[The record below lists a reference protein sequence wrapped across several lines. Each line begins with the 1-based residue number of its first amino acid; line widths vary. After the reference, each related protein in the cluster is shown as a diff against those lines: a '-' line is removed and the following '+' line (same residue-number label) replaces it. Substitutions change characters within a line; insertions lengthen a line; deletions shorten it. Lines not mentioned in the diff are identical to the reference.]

1 VQRPTGLSAAGLGRF
16 ALVALGFAFGLY
28 YVLTSPYR
36 HDALWLAWAPL
47 LVALTTTAGAA
58 FPYGLDRWAELGQLL
73 NGHAVRVRDVASRV
87 APIAVVTLLIGV
99 ASTRSPVLHA
109 NWRGVALF
117 AVSIIGGIP
126 AAGAMEGVRHAA
138 RNSPA
143 SGTAGRQVTVLIR
156 LRGLL
161 QRLLAA
167 LGALVALW
175 TFTFGAAILLQR
187 HLEAGSAQ
195 GHVTVVPPQVVLIS
209 GGGGSLL
216 VALFYVPAA
225 TALQRRGQNLCEEL
239 FPLHEAK
246 EGSAILSLA
255 EDRHKLEQLLGI
267 DRGAVADLLTGLA
280 ILGPL
285 LGSAAAAFL
294 SPGSP

>member
-1 VQRPTGLSAAGLGRF
+1 LSAAGPGRF

-28 YVLTSPYR
+28 FVLTSQYR
-36 HDALWLAWAPL
+36 HTALWLAWAPL

-58 FPYGLDRWAELGQLL
+58 FPYGLDRWAELRQLL
-73 NGHAVRVRDVASRV
+73 SGHAVRVRDVAGRV
-87 APIAVVTLLIGV
+87 AAIAVVSLLISV
-99 ASTRSPVLHA
+99 ASTRLPGPA
-109 NWRGVALF
+109 QTNWRGVTLVAVLLF
-117 AVSIIGGIP
+117 GGIP

-143 SGTAGRQVTVLIR
+143 SDNGGRQVAVLIK
-156 LRGLL
+156 LRELL

-175 TFTFGAAILLQR
+175 TFTIGAGIVLQR
-187 HLEAGSAQ
+187 ALAAGSAQ
-195 GHVTVVPPQVVLIS
+195 GDVTSAPQQLVLIF
-209 GGGGSLL
+209 GGVGSLL

-239 FPLHEAK
+239 FSLHEAK

-267 DRGAVADLLTGLA
+267 DRGVVADLQTGLA

-294 SPGSP
+294 S

>member
-1 VQRPTGLSAAGLGRF
+1 MQPPTGLSAAGLGRF

-58 FPYGLDRWAELGQLL
+58 FPYGLDRWAELGQL
-73 NGHAVRVRDVASRV
+73 NGHAVRVRDVAIRV

-99 ASTRSPVLHA
+99 AFTRSPGLHA

-138 RNSPA
+138 CNSPA
-143 SGTAGRQVTVLIR
+143 SGTEGRQVTVLIR

-187 HLEAGSAQ
+187 SLEAGSAQ
-195 GHVTVVPPQVVLIS
+195 GHVTVVPPQLVLIS

-239 FPLHEAK
+239 FPLHEAR

-267 DRGAVADLLTGLA
+267 DRGAVADLLTSLA